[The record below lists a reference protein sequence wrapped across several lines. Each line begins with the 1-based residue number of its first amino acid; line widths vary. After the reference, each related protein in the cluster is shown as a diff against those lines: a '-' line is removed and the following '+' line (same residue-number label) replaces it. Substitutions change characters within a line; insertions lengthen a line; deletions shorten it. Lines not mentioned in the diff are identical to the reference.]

1 MGRLLQCLKVDL
13 HRSGLCCSEAEDVTS
28 MESWLTGCLLSV
40 FIVALKEVRAMEGSS
55 SDGFLIMSTKDK
67 YSYLLGLPSSS
78 NMLLLQ
84 QCAW

>member
-1 MGRLLQCLKVDL
+1 
-13 HRSGLCCSEAEDVTS
+13 

-55 SDGFLIMSTKDK
+55 SDGFVIMSTKAK
-67 YSYLLGLPSSS
+67 LCLSSCTEPGLLSSS